1 MLIKQKNPS
10 LSINLVLRNFGEL
23 PIVFSTKVNL
33 LYLLFSM
40 AQSCC
45 LLHLIN
51 QNYLLKNFLKTLIL
65 MTQVSFYLFLP
76 SRTNL
81 KLHDISVTPKMVKKL
96 LMNLDLSKASGTDC
110 IPVVILKN
118 CKPELSYILA
128 EIFNKCL

>member
-51 QNYLLKNFLKTLIL
+51 RNYLLKNFLKTLIL
-65 MTQVSFYLFLP
+65 MTQVSFYLFSLLELIL
-76 SRTNL
+76 NYM
-81 KLHDISVTPKMVKKL
+81 ISVTPKMVKKL
-96 LMNLDLSKASGTDC
+96 IMNLDLSKASGTDC

-128 EIFNKCL
+128 EIFNECL

>member
-51 QNYLLKNFLKTLIL
+51 RNYLLNNFLKTLIL
-65 MTQVSFYLFLP
+65 MTQVSFYLFSLLELIL
-76 SRTNL
+76 NYM
-81 KLHDISVTPKMVKKL
+81 ISVTPKMVKKL
-96 LMNLDLSKASGTDC
+96 IMNLDLSKASGTDC

>member
-10 LSINLVLRNFGEL
+10 LSINLVLSNFGEL

-51 QNYLLKNFLKTLIL
+51 RNYLLKNFLKTLIL
-65 MTQVSFYLFLP
+65 MTQVSFYLFSLLELIL
-76 SRTNL
+76 NYM
-81 KLHDISVTPKMVKKL
+81 ISVTPKMVKKL
-96 LMNLDLSKASGTDC
+96 IMNLDLSKASGTDC

>member
-51 QNYLLKNFLKTLIL
+51 RNYLLKNFLKTLIL
-65 MTQVSFYLFLP
+65 MTQVSFYLFSLLELIL
-76 SRTNL
+76 NYM
-81 KLHDISVTPKMVKKL
+81 ISVTPKMVKKL
-96 LMNLDLSKASGTDC
+96 IMNLDLSKASGTDC

>member
-51 QNYLLKNFLKTLIL
+51 RNYLLKNFLKTLIL
-65 MTQVSFYLFLP
+65 MTQVSFYLFSLLELIL
-76 SRTNL
+76 NYM
-81 KLHDISVTPKMVKKL
+81 ISVTPKMVKKL
-96 LMNLDLSKASGTDC
+96 IMNLDLSKASGTDC

-128 EIFNKCL
+128 EIFKKCL